1 MPRWSIRNKLLVC
14 IALLVAVVITLTWGA
29 FSGVYAYRGLAKSLG
44 VRAAELPLASE
55 MAGHVSDLRVTLS
68 KTRRLRESRILSGD
82 AAVDSQSLR
91 EQFRISTQLYR
102 DSLRRYR
109 DQLEISRRNHGEI
122 GGFDGERETI
132 AKIED
137 SLARIDRLNQ
147 DEDWVLDEINVE
159 MLHEELGELHRLTN
173 ELPSHLQG
181 RMESLASEVRIKYRS
196 WIALTA
202 ITSLTSVGMLFVLSF
217 CVYSWVFKP
226 LRELIRGSRIVA
238 GGKFNYRIPLS
249 GNDEIAELADA
260 MNAMTERF
268 QEVKSDLDQKVRERT
283 MEAVR
288 SEQLA
293 SVGVLA
299 AGVAHEINNPLASI
313 AFRAEAL
320 EARLYDIIAADDSL
334 SEDDQDGEF
343 AVVRSYLDTI
353 QEEAFRCKGITE
365 RLLDFSREGNHERTK
380 MNLAE
385 LTDGVIDMVRHLGK
399 YREKEI
405 ALECDEPVY
414 AYVDPQ
420 ELKQVML
427 NLITNGLDALDAGGT
442 LTIRVSQKGDQ
453 AELLVIDN
461 GCGMSPETLARIFE
475 PFFTSRKDGSGNGL
489 GLAITHRIIEDHGGR
504 IVATSDGPG
513 CGSQFRVTLP
523 IQQHEKE
530 QQAEYQAA

>member
-1 MPRWSIRNKLLVC
+1 MPRWSIRNKLLIC
-14 IALLVAVVITLTWGA
+14 IGLLVAVVITLTYGA
-29 FSGVYAYRGLAKSLG
+29 LSGVYAYRGLAKSIG

-55 MAGHVSDLRVTLS
+55 MAGHVGDMRVTLGKS
-68 KTRRLRESRILSGD
+68 RRLRDNYIFNEDLI
-82 AAVDSQSLR
+82 VDSQSLR
-91 EQFRISTQLYR
+91 ESFRISTQLYR

-109 DQLEISRRNHGEI
+109 DQLELSQRNRGEM
-122 GGFDGERETI
+122 GGIDGEAETI
-132 AKIED
+132 RKIEA
-137 SLARIDRLNQ
+137 SLARIDQLNR
-147 DEDWVLDEINVE
+147 DEDWMLEQVNVE
-159 MLHEELGELHRLTN
+159 LLQDELGELHRLTN

-181 RMESLASEVRIKYRS
+181 RMESLASEVRVQYRA

-202 ITSLTSVGMLFVLSF
+202 LTSCASLIMSVALFL
-217 CVYSWVFKP
+217 CVYWWVFKP

-238 GGKFNYRIPLS
+238 GGAFNYRIPLT
-249 GNDEIAELADA
+249 GNDEIAELADS

-268 QEVKSDLDQKVRERT
+268 QEVKSDLDRQVRDRT

-320 EARLYDIIAADDSL
+320 EARLYDIISEDDSL
-334 SEDDQDGEF
+334 EEDEKDSEF
-343 AVVRSYLDTI
+343 SVVHSYLQTI

-365 RLLDFSREGNHERTK
+365 RLLDFSREGNHQRERI
-380 MNLAE
+380 NLAE
-385 LTDGVIDMVRHLGK
+385 LTTGVIDMVRHLGK

-405 ALECDEPVY
+405 VFDCDEPVI
-414 AYVDPQ
+414 ACIDAQ

-427 NLITNGLDALDAGGT
+427 NLITNGLDALSAGGT
-442 LTIRVSQKGDQ
+442 LTVRVKQTSQE

-475 PFFTSRKDGSGNGL
+475 PFFTSRQDGSGNGL

-523 IQQHEKE
+523 IKQNEEKQQR
-530 QQAEYQAA
+530 EYQAA